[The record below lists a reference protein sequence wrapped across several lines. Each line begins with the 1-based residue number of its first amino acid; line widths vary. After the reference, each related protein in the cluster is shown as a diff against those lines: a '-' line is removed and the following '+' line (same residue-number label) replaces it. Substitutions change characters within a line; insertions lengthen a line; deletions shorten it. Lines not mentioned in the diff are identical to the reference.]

1 MKGSEIISGASTK
14 RARGGWAMPVLLVA
28 LLVPW
33 GLCGDAAD
41 EAAANGQAGPAPV
54 RPGEFFGTVVTGGFR
69 SVFIDYLWMRT
80 DILERQRD
88 NYELRATYEA
98 LAYFQPHAEEVWVY
112 NGRNMVDIAT
122 QYQTASAKYA
132 WIRAGFV
139 FAVKGIEYNPDS
151 VIIRNYLAQAF
162 YDRFSYDNNQYS
174 REFRR
179 LLREDPDKSF
189 LRDAEHAD
197 AVRESL
203 LYWDDLVKAAP
214 DVPTHKGR
222 AYAAL
227 TLLGEQEV
235 GKREARLDMLEARE
249 KYLTAP
255 AEERESSQEIYE
267 KRGKEYESALNAPKE
282 LSAEEEESLRARVR
296 ESAAY
301 VERQGEAN
309 LRIVEAIGGWEDSCR
324 VVLGRID
331 IALELYDKALG
342 ALENAGAGV
351 SGIPRADEVKALEDT
366 DITDIMPVNG
376 VYVTPI
382 YAEAVEKLKRLAGK
396 KESES

>member
-1 MKGSEIISGASTK
+1 MKAKTMTGVSTK
-14 RARGGWAMPVLLVA
+14 RARGGWAMPLLLLA

-41 EAAANGQAGPAPV
+41 EAAANGRAGPAPV

-80 DILERQRD
+80 DILDRQRD
-88 NYELRATYEA
+88 YYELRATYEM
-98 LAYFQPHAEEVWVY
+98 LAYFQPHAEEVWVS

-122 QYQTASAKYA
+122 QYQAASAKYA

-139 FAVKGIEYNPDS
+139 FAVKGIEYNPDG

-162 YDRFSYDNNQYS
+162 YDRFSYNNNRYS

-214 DVPTHKGR
+214 DVLAHKGR

-235 GKREARLDMLEARE
+235 GKREARLEMLEARE

-255 AEERESSQEIYE
+255 AEEREANRAIYE
-267 KRGKEYESALNAPKE
+267 KRRKEYESALNAPKE
-282 LSAEEEESLRARVR
+282 MSAEEEESLRARVR
-296 ESAAY
+296 ESAEY
-301 VERQGEAN
+301 LERQDAAD
-309 LRIVEAIGGWEDSCR
+309 LRVVGAIRTWEDSCR

-342 ALENAGAGV
+342 ALENAGAV
-351 SGIPRADEVKALEDT
+351 ASGIPGAEEVKALENT

-382 YAEAVEKLKRLAGK
+382 YAEAVGRLGTFAA
-396 KESES
+396 KEEQD